1 MPMKLTDD
9 HRILIALR
17 DGFTFTRAV
26 GSAYGTGNH
35 FETCLIRHPDG
46 RRLWV
51 RSPSAWRARD
61 AGLIEQGRARQSD
74 DYEVQQEH
82 EWTLTEAGQAAAALL
97 PQVPADVL
105 FAPPEPTSPEM
116 LDRARARRHMAK
128 LIKPLTFNQGRIR
141 GRRVMFPGAGAC
153 LTTPYASNLRRDIPE
168 DVMALLAPHV
178 EPFVDV
184 DGRESLRITEAGI
197 SATAKRVR

>member
-1 MPMKLTDD
+1 MKLTAD
-9 HRILIALR
+9 HRILMALR

-26 GSAYGTGNH
+26 GSAYGTGHN

-46 RRLWV
+46 RRLSI

-61 AGLIEQGRARQSD
+61 AGLIEQGRARRSD

-105 FAPPEPTSPEM
+105 FAPPEPAAPEK

-128 LIKPLTFNQGRIR
+128 VVKVLTFNGGRIR
-141 GRRVMFPGAGAC
+141 GRRVMFPGTGSC
-153 LTTPYASNLRRDIPE
+153 LTVPYASNLRRDIPD

-178 EPFVDV
+178 GPFVDV
-184 DGRESLRITEAGI
+184 DGKESLRITEPGI
-197 SATAKRVR
+197 AATAKRVR